1 MIDYYLSLTKYEQFL
16 FFVAIISG
24 VVFVVNLCIER
35 CERHEQGISP
45 KRGQSFSVLTAMSTL
60 CLFCVLTLLFI
71 RNGIRWYMAYPVSI
85 IIIIVYV
92 FLVLIIFGRTK
103 KIRRPKT
110 DYRIAIGRTGVVF
123 KPIESD
129 TAKGCVSVD
138 AFGDTIEA
146 YAISA
151 DGEPIISGTVIKVI
165 DIDDDVLVCIPLTP
179 NSK

>member
-1 MIDYYLSLTKYEQFL
+1 MIDYYLSLTSYEQFL
-16 FFVAIISG
+16 FFVAIVSG
-24 VVFVVNLCIER
+24 VVFAVTLCIEK
-35 CERHEQGISP
+35 CERYERGISH
-45 KRGQSFSVLTAMSTL
+45 KRGQSFSVLTAMSSL
-60 CLFCVLTLLFI
+60 FLFCVLTLLFI

-92 FLVLIIFGRTK
+92 FLVLLIFGRTK

-129 TAKGCVSVD
+129 TSKGCVSVD

-151 DGEPIISGTVIKVI
+151 DGEPMESGTIIKVI
-165 DIDDDVLVCIPLTP
+165 DIDGDVLVCSPLTP